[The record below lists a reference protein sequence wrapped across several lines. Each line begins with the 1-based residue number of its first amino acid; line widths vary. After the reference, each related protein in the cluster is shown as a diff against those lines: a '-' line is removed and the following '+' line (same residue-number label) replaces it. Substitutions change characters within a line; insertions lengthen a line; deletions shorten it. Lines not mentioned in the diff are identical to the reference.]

1 MKMIKTGAG
10 NNKGF
15 TLLELSVAL
24 AGLAIITTAAIPYFI
39 RQAEVAAAQRTTK
52 EVSSIQEAA
61 KWYRVQNSAWPTSVA
76 TLQTAGYLNPSWS
89 AQNPWGNAYA
99 ISANAT
105 SLTVTTI
112 LPDSMGGV
120 LSRALPG
127 VSWTTVGSNRT
138 INSAIPVPGQEASLT
153 GVTNLANNAQST
165 ANSAQS
171 SANSAQ
177 STASSAQSAAN
188 SAQSSASSA
197 QTTANSAQGTANNAL
212 STANSAQ
219 STANSALS
227 LAQGSAVPPYG
238 TLVITWGGGD
248 DVWTCPAGYVVTGV
262 GVSESSNFRTIACQ
276 RISR

>member
-1 MKMIKTGAG
+1 MRRIKAGAA

-15 TLLELSVAL
+15 TLIELSVAL

-76 TLQTAGYLNPSWS
+76 ALQTAGYLNPSWS
-89 AQNPWGNAYA
+89 AQNPWGNAYS
-99 ISANAT
+99 ISSNST
-105 SLTVTTI
+105 SLTVITT

-127 VSWTTVGSNRT
+127 VSSTTVGTNRT
-138 INSAIPVPGQEASLT
+138 INSVIPVPGQEASLT
-153 GVTNLANNAQST
+153 TVTNT
-165 ANSAQS
+165 
-171 SANSAQ
+171 ANSAQ
-177 STASSAQSAAN
+177 STANSAQSAAN
-188 SAQSSASSA
+188 SAQSTANNAQSTASSAQSSASSA
-197 QTTANSAQGTANNAL
+197 SSLANSAQ

-227 LAQGSAVPPYG
+227 LGQSSAVPPYG
-238 TLVITWGGGD
+238 PLVPMGAADRYIA
-248 DVWTCPAGYVVTGV
+248 CPSGYVMVGSGV
-262 GVSESSNFRTIACQ
+262 ISDNANGIGIVCQSVSR
-276 RISR
+276 